1 MAKAIYMQRKFL
13 TSLSLIVVL
22 NLLVKPLYI
31 FGIDAQVQNTVGQ
44 ELYGTYF
51 FLLNVS
57 YLFNLLSDFGINNYQ
72 NRSVSQN
79 EKAFQGHFDKLLVV
93 KGFLSLVYA
102 IITLLIGLFLN
113 LSEFEFKLLLLL
125 IFNQV
130 LVSFIQFARSNLA
143 GLHEFKRDSI
153 ISVLDR
159 VILIVCCGF
168 LLYGSWFDLPFQIAW
183 FVYLQSAAYAITLMV
198 AFVMLTKHIHKLR
211 LRFDWQYAKYIM
223 RRSAPFA
230 LFMLSAAL
238 YNRVDGVML
247 RELHDEGVLQVG
259 YYAQGFR
266 FYDAASMF
274 AFLFASLLLPIYSK
288 LLAKRQDVKPIL
300 GMASRLLTGI
310 GLLGAIFVLFE
321 GEWLLALFFDEVSTD
336 SILAFQALM
345 LAFVGMCWFYIYG
358 TLLTANAD
366 LKLLNIIALTGLGV
380 NIVINVLL
388 IPRFGAFGAA
398 LATMVTQL
406 FCGLYQMVVV
416 VKKFRFGW
424 NWKMIRQFV
433 LLAVVY
439 LSLLYGLNLLPI
451 PANWQALIAFC
462 LAPIWLVVSGFLDIA
477 ALRDA
482 LKSG

>member
-159 VILIVCCGF
+159 VILILCCGF

-380 NIVINVLL
+380 NIVMNVLL

-439 LSLLYGLNLLPI
+439 FSLLYGLNLLPI
-451 PANWQALIAFC
+451 PAIWQALIAFC

>member
-1 MAKAIYMQRKFL
+1 MQRKFL

-159 VILIVCCGF
+159 VILILCCGF

-380 NIVINVLL
+380 NIVMNVLL

-439 LSLLYGLNLLPI
+439 FSLLYGLNLLPI
-451 PANWQALIAFC
+451 PAIWQALIAFC

-477 ALRDA
+477 VLRDA

>member
-1 MAKAIYMQRKFL
+1 MQRKFL

-159 VILIVCCGF
+159 VILILCCGF

-380 NIVINVLL
+380 NIVMNVLL

-439 LSLLYGLNLLPI
+439 FSLLYGLNLLPI
-451 PANWQALIAFC
+451 PAIWQALIAFC

>member
-1 MAKAIYMQRKFL
+1 VAKAIYMQRKFL